1 MQTADL
7 MLSVTS
13 IIIMRNRTGP
23 KTNPW
28 GTADKT
34 RTGSE
39 AWLLMHPESHKLI
52 DYWVNHFIP

>member
-1 MQTADL
+1 MQTADM

-28 GTADKT
+28 GTVDKT

-39 AWLLMHPESHKLI
+39 ACLLNAPREPQVDRQMGEP
-52 DYWVNHFIP
+52 FIP